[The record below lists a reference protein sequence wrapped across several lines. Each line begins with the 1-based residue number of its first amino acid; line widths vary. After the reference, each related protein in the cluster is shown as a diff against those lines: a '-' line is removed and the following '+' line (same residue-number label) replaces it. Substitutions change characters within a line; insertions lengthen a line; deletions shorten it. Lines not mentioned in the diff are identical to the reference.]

1 MYLNICP
8 YLTPLLISYA
18 NPMKEFISVVASE
31 VGLHA
36 RPASL
41 FVNAVKASGCKV
53 QLTKVV
59 GGVPGTYVDGSSILK
74 VMSLGIKCGESVGV
88 QVEGDNEDAAIESL
102 KAIIESA
109 DH

>member
-1 MYLNICP
+1 
-8 YLTPLLISYA
+8 
-18 NPMKEFISVVASE
+18 MKEFISVVASE

-41 FVNAVKASGCKV
+41 FVNAAKSSGCKV

-59 GGVPGTYVDGSSILK
+59 DGTPGAYVDGASILK
-74 VMSLGIKCGESVGV
+74 VMALGIKCGESVSV
-88 QVEGDNEDAAIESL
+88 QIEGENEAAAVDSL

>member
-1 MYLNICP
+1 
-8 YLTPLLISYA
+8 
-18 NPMKEFISVVASE
+18 MKEFVSIVASE

-41 FVNAVKASGCKV
+41 FVNAAKNSGCKV
-53 QLTKVV
+53 MVSKVDAS
-59 GGVPGTYVDGSSILK
+59 GAPSAYVDGASILK
-74 VMSLGIKCGESVGV
+74 VMALGIKCGESVSV
-88 QVEGDNEDAAIESL
+88 QIEGENEAAAVDSL